1 MGEAHPFP
9 YKVRTSFKLT
19 QYIPTNYNYR
29 SVTTMSR
36 HEEEV
41 DATDP
46 LSLAAHASPVG
57 IGHPRPPPHLDTGNL
72 ADFGH
77 VRGAW
82 TQARETR
89 PKWLCFV
96 SADTPVLKMGPRP
109 PNSGILPCRQFPSPS
124 PPIPPP
130 SNNLSCLK

>member
-29 SVTTMSR
+29 SVTTTCRDSFFR
-36 HEEEV
+36 RDGEGSALSVGSKHIF

-46 LSLAAHASPVG
+46 LSLRF
-57 IGHPRPPPHLDTGNL
+57 I
-72 ADFGH
+72 
-77 VRGAW
+77 
-82 TQARETR
+82 
-89 PKWLCFV
+89 

-130 SNNLSCLK
+130 SNNLSCLR